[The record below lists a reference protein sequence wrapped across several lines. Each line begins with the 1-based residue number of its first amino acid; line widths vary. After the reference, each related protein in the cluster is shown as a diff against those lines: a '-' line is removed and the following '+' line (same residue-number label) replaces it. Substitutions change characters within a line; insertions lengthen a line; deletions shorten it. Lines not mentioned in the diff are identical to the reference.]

1 MILQNALVYT
11 PRHTF
16 ERGTIVI
23 RDGRIVPFAAPE
35 EGEEV
40 LDAEGLYALPG
51 LVDIHFHGAMGK
63 DFCDGTEEPCYHD
76 LPGGVSEQGDGRRCR
91 P

>member
-16 ERGTIVI
+16 ERGTIII

-35 EGEEV
+35 EPRG
-40 LDAEGLYALPG
+40 DP
-51 LVDIHFHGAMGK
+51 
-63 DFCDGTEEPCYHD
+63 
-76 LPGGVSEQGDGRRCR
+76 EQGNGRRCR

>member
-23 RDGRIVPFAAPE
+23 RDG
-35 EGEEV
+35 
-40 LDAEGLYALPG
+40 LSL
-51 LVDIHFHGAMGK
+51 IHI
-63 DFCDGTEEPCYHD
+63 
-76 LPGGVSEQGDGRRCR
+76 
-91 P
+91 

>member
-16 ERGTIVI
+16 ERGTIII

-40 LDAEGLYALPG
+40 LDAEGLYACRACGYPLPR
-51 LVDIHFHGAMGK
+51 
-63 DFCDGTEEPCYHD
+63 
-76 LPGGVSEQGDGRRCR
+76 GDGQGFLRWHRGGH
-91 P
+91 PDAGGF